1 MNSALTDI
9 GMTIV
14 QPLFSLAMLLIAMRF
29 LAQLCGVSGYNP
41 ISMALRRITNVV
53 VLPLS
58 RLLPSGNRFS
68 PGALLALILIQMAF
82 IALMLGLV
90 GQLDAFNVLQAVIWS
105 ALGAAGL
112 LVRIIFYSVIA
123 MIVVSFLAPQSSHP
137 AVEFVW
143 ELTEP
148 VMAPLRQ
155 VLPPMGGLDF
165 SPIILFIALNVIRVS
180 LGHMAVAVG
189 MPRFVI
195 GI

>member
-14 QPLFSLAMLLIAMRF
+14 QPLFSLAMLLIALRF

-41 ISMALRRITNVV
+41 ISMALRRVTNVV

-68 PGALLALILIQMAF
+68 PGALLALILIQMVF
-82 IALMLGLV
+82 IVLMFGLV
-90 GQLDAFNVLQAVIWS
+90 GQLDAFNVLQALIWS

-112 LVRIIFYSVIA
+112 LVSVIFYSVIA